1 MAVRILIYI
10 YIYVYVYSS
19 YGVGQRLIAMY
30 STRLPQLY
38 HLYVIRTYILRVNSM
53 TIINNIPVVVT
64 IIIGIIRIIIR
75 IRYYNCINI
84 LVSYLLIKYLM
95 YNVCV
100 CCAITRYM
108 QHIHKEDVFG
118 QDMSIKTIVYQASQL
133 FILSA
138 ISFIL
143 FSSFFRR
150 FSQNDYYKSAFTL
163 ARAFLIYFIRTYI
176 GVNLPTFSL
185 SSILVSVVLIIFQLY
200 TLSFLN
206 GALR

>member
-100 CCAITRYM
+100 CCAIITRYM

-185 SSILVSVVLIIFQLY
+185 SSILVFGSVNYLSIIYFILP
-200 TLSFLN
+200 
-206 GALR
+206 